1 MKIWAT
7 NGWNKLNSCILGDVY
22 APEYFDHLANG
33 KVKDV
38 MKRVL
43 HETKEDLEN
52 IENILKSFDVIVH
65 RPTVDNNFD
74 GQYHTPPLQSRDTH
88 LVFEDTLFYTGD
100 RNNYDH
106 IHKNINNVEKPF
118 DDVWEDCPSITRLD
132 DSVILDGLDPIAYTY
147 FRNYF
152 VDKKVKVHTLF
163 NEGHSDG
170 IYQPLGPG
178 VWMSHGPVFR
188 NKTQFADWHTI
199 SVEENDWTQYHDFIN
214 FRDKAKS
221 KWAIPGQEFTD
232 EMINFVET
240 YINKWV
246 GYCEETIFDLGFV
259 MMSPTDALVISKNQK
274 YEDTMYSY
282 GVTPHYVPWRHR
294 TFWDCGLHCVI
305 ADLERE
311 KFDA

>member
-22 APEYFDHLANG
+22 APEYFNHLTNG
-33 KVKDV
+33 KVKDI

-43 HETKEDLEN
+43 HETKEDLEH
-52 IENILKSFDVIVH
+52 IETTLKSFDINVL
-65 RPTVDNNFD
+65 RPMLNNKFT
-74 GQYHTPPLQSRDTH
+74 GSYHSPPLQPRDTH
-88 LVFEDTLFYTGD
+88 LVYEDTLFYTGD
-100 RNNYDH
+100 SNAYDH
-106 IHKNINNVEKPF
+106 IHDNINKLIKPF
-118 DDVWEDCPSITRLD
+118 AYEWEDCPSITRLD
-132 DSVILDGLDPIAYTY
+132 NDVILDGLDPIAYKY
-147 FRNYF
+147 FKNYF
-152 VDKKVKVHTLF
+152 TDKKISVHTLF
-163 NEGHSDG
+163 NKGHSDG

-178 VWMSHGPVFR
+178 VWMSHGPVFHS
-188 NKTQFADWHTI
+188 NTQFEDWQTI

-214 FRDKAKS
+214 FKNKAKS
-221 KWAIPGQEFTD
+221 KWAIPGEEFTD

-294 TFWDCGLHCVI
+294 TFWDCGLHCI
-305 ADLERE
+305 ITDLER
-311 KFDA
+311 DVLS